1 MKTSSRYL
9 AVVPAV
15 AFGTFLLAAPCPVAA
30 AAAAAP
36 LRVCADP
43 DYLPFSNRAGEGFE
57 NKIAEFVAKTMG
69 RPIEYTWASYRGPG
83 GFSNFLAENLDA
95 KKCDVVMDLPYG
107 DVVEGYTSPY
117 YISSYVFVR
126 KKSGS
131 PIHSMR
137 SPALR
142 AMKIGFEAGTAPEA
156 GLKIAGL
163 IDNAVPFHVA
173 DSPTA
178 SPKSML
184 QAVEDGKIGV
194 MITWEPA
201 IGYFLKDYPDLA
213 VARVPNEQMGPG
225 LPAERFTFAMAMG
238 VRQDDSALKDA
249 LDAVV
254 KAHKPQLDA
263 ILAGYDV
270 KLYSSLAGQTGFG
283 NE

>member
-1 MKTSSRYL
+1 MKTSVHRL
-9 AVVPAV
+9 AVPPIV
-15 AFGTFLLAAPCPVAA
+15 AFAALLLAAPHSSAAVAA
-30 AAAAAP
+30 TAP

-43 DYLPFSNRAGEGFE
+43 DYMPFSNRAGEGFE
-57 NKIAEFVAKTMG
+57 NKIAEFVAKSMG
-69 RPIEYTWASYRGPG
+69 RPIEYTWASYRAPG

-95 KKCDVVMDLPYG
+95 KKCDVVVDLPYG
-107 DVVEGYTSPY
+107 DVVDGYTSPY

-126 KKSGS
+126 KKAQS

-142 AMKIGFEAGTAPEA
+142 AMKIGFEAGTAPEVA
-156 GLKIAGL
+156 LKIAGL
-163 IDNAVPFHVA
+163 TENAVPFHVA

-178 SPKSML
+178 SPKSMR

-201 IGYFLKDYPDLA
+201 IGYFLKDYANLTA
-213 VARVPNEQMGPG
+213 ARVPNEPMGPG
-225 LPAERFTFAMAMG
+225 PPAERFTFVMAMG
-238 VRQDDSALKDA
+238 VRQDDATLKNA

-254 KAHKPQLDA
+254 KAKKPQLDA
-263 ILAGYDV
+263 ILARYDV

-283 NE
+283 DE